1 MEGSEW
7 CVKLA
12 HERNPTATCI
22 FRMKTLF
29 LFLLAGMTMVSGC
42 ATQKHVSTLRGHGT
56 RQLFD
61 AAYEPVW
68 DAAWAA
74 VQTGDYVL
82 VSANKTTGYISARRV
97 MGPRTFGDTIGIWI
111 RQVSPRQSQ
120 VEVVTRRTGPPVLD
134 FQNLERSVLKNID
147 SLLPT

>member
-1 MEGSEW
+1 M
-7 CVKLA
+7 A
-12 HERNPTATCI
+12 
-22 FRMKTLF
+22 
-29 LFLLAGMTMVSGC
+29 MVSGC
-42 ATQKHVSTLRGHGT
+42 ATQSHVTKLRGHGT
-56 RQLFD
+56 LQLFD

-74 VQTGDYVL
+74 VQTGDFVL

-97 MGPRTFGDTIGIWI
+97 MGPMTFGDTVGIWI
-111 RQVSPRQSQ
+111 RQVAPKQSQ

-134 FQNLERSVLKNID
+134 FQNLERHVLKNID